1 MILLS
6 VEQNKNLK
14 LQGEIKEL
22 ELRLRGKDELVNTL
36 YVKLERK
43 DLEIKN
49 LKKKIE
55 ELKLTGKQQSTEIS
69 VCEDTLKLFNIGG
82 QYNI

>member
-55 ELKLTGKQQSTEIS
+55 ELKLTG
-69 VCEDTLKLFNIGG
+69 
-82 QYNI
+82 